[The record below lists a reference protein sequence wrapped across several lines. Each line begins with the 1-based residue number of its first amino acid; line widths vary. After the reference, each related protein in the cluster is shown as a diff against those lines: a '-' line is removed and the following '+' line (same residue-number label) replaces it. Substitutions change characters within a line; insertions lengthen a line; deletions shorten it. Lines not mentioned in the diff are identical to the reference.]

1 LHHSTHMESTMKL
14 FTCDKCEAAPK
25 LQVMESR
32 PVKFGGTTTVRRRR
46 KCPACNQRF
55 NTVEVPAEWAVD
67 LFMEDPE

>member
-1 LHHSTHMESTMKL
+1 MKL

-55 NTVEVPAEWAVD
+55 NTVEVPAEWALD